1 MTTEEAQR
9 RTSGVSATTATSTGE
24 FGIANP
30 ARSTAWA
37 GAVQA
42 GARVLPEHARS
53 HNRALVLQAL
63 FRAEGLSRADLARE
77 VGLTRVTI
85 SDLISDLINENLV
98 IELGVRTD
106 SRPGKPA
113 TMLDINRNGFVVVGL
128 DLSFNSRFRGAV
140 TNLDGTVL
148 HREELDVTGVTGT
161 EAVEATALILE
172 RLVAAATAP
181 ILGVG
186 VGSPG
191 IVDATGTVLSAPNL
205 GWKDLPLQQILSM
218 RAQLPVQVANDANI
232 AALAERTF
240 GGGGADMML
249 VRAGRGV
256 GSGLIVGGQ
265 QVYGSGSA
273 AGEIG
278 HVMVGTDGG
287 DTCVCG
293 KSGCLETWLAI
304 PRIEARLANATT
316 EAEREAILREAG
328 ERLGIATAPIVG
340 ALNLGEVVLSG
351 PSELIDGP
359 LIAAAADTLRD
370 RTMAEFVGDLSVRM
384 TTLGRDIIVL
394 GAVVMVLT
402 GQLGVY

>member
-9 RTSGVSATTATSTGE
+9 RSSGRTATPAAPTGE
-24 FGIANP
+24 FGVANP
-30 ARSTAWA
+30 TRSTAWA

-63 FRAEGLSRADLARE
+63 YRAEGLSRADLARE

-85 SDLISDLINENLV
+85 SDLVADLIAEKLV

-113 TMLDINRNGFVVVGL
+113 TMLDINRNGFVVVGI
-128 DLSFNSRFRGAV
+128 DLSYNSHFRGAV
-140 TNLDGTVL
+140 TNLDGSVL
-148 HREELDVTGVTGT
+148 HREEVDVVGATG
-161 EAVEATALILE
+161 EQAVEATIQILE
-172 RLVAAATAP
+172 RLIASAPAP

-205 GWKDLPLQQILSM
+205 GWKDVPLQQILST
-218 RAQLPVQVANDANI
+218 RTHLPVQVANDANI

-249 VRAGRGV
+249 VRTGRGV

-265 QVYGSGSA
+265 QVYGAGFAS
-273 AGEIG
+273 GEIG
-278 HVMVGTDGG
+278 HVVVGTDGG

-293 KSGCLETWLAI
+293 RQGCLETWLAI
-304 PRIEARLANATT
+304 PRIEARLATTTT
-316 EAEREAILREAG
+316 EAERDAILRAAG

-340 ALNLGEVVLSG
+340 ALNLREVVLSG

-359 LIAAAADTLRD
+359 LIAATVDTLRD

>member
-9 RTSGVSATTATSTGE
+9 RSSARAANTALAG
-24 FGIANP
+24 GMAVANP
-30 ARSTAWA
+30 ARNTARA
-37 GAVQA
+37 GTVQA

-63 FRAEGLSRADLARE
+63 YRAEGLSRADLARE

-85 SDLISDLINENLV
+85 SDLIADLISENLV

-113 TMLDINRNGFVVVGL
+113 TMLDINRNGFMVIGL
-128 DLSFNSRFRGAV
+128 DLSVNSVFSGAV

-148 HREELDVTGVTGT
+148 HREELDVEGMTG
-161 EAVEATALILE
+161 EQAVEATVRILD
-172 RLVAAATAP
+172 LLAATATAP

-186 VGSPG
+186 VGTPG
-191 IVDATGTVLSAPNL
+191 IVDSTGTVLSAPNL
-205 GWKDLPLQQILSM
+205 GWKNLPLQQILST
-218 RAQLPVQVANDANI
+218 RSHLPVQVANDANI

-249 VRAGRGV
+249 VRTGRGL
-256 GSGLIVGGQ
+256 GAGLIVGGQ
-265 QVYGSGSA
+265 LVYGSGSA

-293 KSGCLETWLAI
+293 KPGCLETWLAI
-304 PRIEARLANATT
+304 PRIEARLADA
-316 EAEREAILREAG
+316 ASDSEREAILREAG
-328 ERLGIATAPIVG
+328 ERLAIATAPIVG

-351 PSELIDGP
+351 PPELIDGP

-370 RTMAEFVGDLSVRM
+370 RTMAKFVGDLSVRM